1 MGYSALANNV
11 VRRQLFFY
19 FCRHLH
25 PYFVPVGLKKK
36 FRLSAGGRGD
46 SGKDFLPDRGA

>member
-25 PYFVPVGLKKK
+25 PYFVPVGLKKE
-36 FRLSAGGRGD
+36 GT
-46 SGKDFLPDRGA
+46 GKRPDRQTNKQTETD